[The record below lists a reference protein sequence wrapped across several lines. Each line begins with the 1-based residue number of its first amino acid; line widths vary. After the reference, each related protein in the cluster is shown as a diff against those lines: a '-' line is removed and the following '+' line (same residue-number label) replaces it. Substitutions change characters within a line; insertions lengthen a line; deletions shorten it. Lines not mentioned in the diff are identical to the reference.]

1 MKCPSCGYENREDAQ
16 YCNLCQVS
24 FVGGPSLREPSAPY
38 GLAPSLGPKKEAV
51 QAARTVSR
59 SQATGENWYR
69 RHLNWTWVFVQLA
82 VGLIGFFI
90 IAIFVS
96 GLFVSGTML
105 PSEESIFASVSV
117 IQIIVLVLQMIA
129 MFGIGAWVLKRK
141 KRVLAWL
148 LIFLVP
154 FGWIVFLC
162 LENRSQP
169 PALPVSSGSA
179 GSFASSGSS
188 GSIQPGLAPYGLG
201 SRSDRYGP

>member
-38 GLAPSLGPKKEAV
+38 GLAPALGPKKEAV
-51 QAARTVSR
+51 QAARTISR
-59 SQATGENWYR
+59 SQATGKSWYR
-69 RHLNWTWVFVQLA
+69 RHLNWTWVFAQLA

-90 IAIFVS
+90 IAVFVS

-129 MFGIGAWVLKRK
+129 MFSIGAWVLKRK
-141 KRVLAWL
+141 KRGLAWL

-154 FGWIVFLC
+154 FGWIIFLC
-162 LENRSQP
+162 LENRSE
-169 PALPVSSGSA
+169 LVVMPVSSR
-179 GSFASSGSS
+179 SSGSS

-201 SRSDRYGP
+201 PRSDKYGP